1 VKGRINYCPRYE
13 ELLILHDSLVL
24 EVSVVEIA
32 GLKVH
37 ILVLRTCV
45 VLVSLYSIES
55 LNLKPELVILERKRF
70 KNLLWQLCEPI

>member
-1 VKGRINYCPRYE
+1 VKARINYFPRYE

-32 GLKVH
+32 SLKVH

-55 LNLKPELVILERKRF
+55 LNLQPELVILERKRF
-70 KNLLWQLCEPI
+70 KNLLRQLCEPI